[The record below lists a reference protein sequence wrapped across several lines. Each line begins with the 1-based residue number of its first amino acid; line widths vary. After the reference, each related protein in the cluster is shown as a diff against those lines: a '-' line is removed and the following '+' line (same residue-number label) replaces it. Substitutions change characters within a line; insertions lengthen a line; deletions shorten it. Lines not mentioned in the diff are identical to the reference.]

1 MNDDRKRARTY
12 LSQAYRLNQ
21 RIDSKL
27 LQLSQ
32 LKDMAVH
39 VTTTMNDM
47 KVQSSPDMQKMETT
61 VLKII
66 EQEKTLNDEID
77 QLVDLK
83 SEIKKVIEDVES
95 PEQRFL
101 LEERY
106 LCFRSWEKIAAE
118 MDYGIDNVFKLHQKA
133 LATVEVPD

>member
-1 MNDDRKRARTY
+1 MNDDRRRARAY

-21 RIDSKL
+21 RIDGKL

-39 VTTTMNDM
+39 VTTTINDM
-47 KVQSSPDMQKMETT
+47 KVQSSPNLQKMEST

-66 EQEKTLNDEID
+66 EQEKNLNDEID
-77 QLVDLK
+77 RLVDLK
-83 SEIKKVIEDVES
+83 SEIKKVIEAVES

-106 LCFRSWEKIAAE
+106 LCYRSWEKIAAE

-133 LATVEVPD
+133 LQNITIPE